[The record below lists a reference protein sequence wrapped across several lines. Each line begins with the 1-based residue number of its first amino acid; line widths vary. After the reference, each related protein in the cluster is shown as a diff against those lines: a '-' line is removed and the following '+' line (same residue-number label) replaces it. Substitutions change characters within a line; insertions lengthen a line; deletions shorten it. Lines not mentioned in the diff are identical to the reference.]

1 MHRGRMS
8 HLAAMLAVG
17 WLIAGFGGSPA
28 AGADDPLHQ
37 INYVIV
43 IYQENHSFDN
53 YFGTFPGADG
63 IANAGS
69 AAIQVDTKGQPYGAL
84 PPPLGPAVEGVRAPD
99 TRFPADLPNGPFLI
113 NQFVPLAEQTSSP
126 LHRFYRQQYQ
136 IDGGKMDS
144 FVARTDVGG

>member
-69 AAIQVDTKGQPYGAL
+69 AAIQVDEAGQPYATL
-84 PPPLGPAVEGVRAPD
+84 PSPWAAAVAGVRSPD
-99 TRFPADLPNGPFLI
+99 PRFPSDLPNAPF
-113 NQFVPLAEQTSSP
+113 P
-126 LHRFYRQQYQ
+126 
-136 IDGGKMDS
+136 
-144 FVARTDVGG
+144 